1 MGDEQIKNSTF
12 LESNN
17 QLEDLKLQVLNIEH
31 NYITVSDLDNYV
43 TSSELH
49 NYVTS
54 YDFENTNVEIYNLK
68 NKSNILSSKIDE
80 LEKIDLSVYV
90 TNNQLEEKLNLMDKK
105 LSDMS
110 TYTKTEIDDKFSNIN
125 VNVDLSDYVKKSE
138 LPNTSNYLTSS
149 ELNII
154 LDNKNYL
161 TSHQSLDEYVKKSE
175 LTNEI
180 DERISSEYESIQNLY
195 DNKIDKFKETYLST
209 INELGYVTNDDVKNI
224 VDTSLMEYVDN
235 ERLEHV
241 IKNIDFIN
249 SSTLHDY
256 VEKYV
261 SSKLISDNYITN
273 KDIDEYVKN
282 NIPTKTSQLFN
293 DSGYLTK
300 HQSLDGYVKDSELS
314 KYISRDEFLLTI
326 KDIESFDTSIF
337 LTQEDLKGYVKEKDI
352 PTKTSQLF
360 NDSGYLTKHQSL
372 EEYVKKSD
380 MSKYVLTEDIDKK
393 IIDVVSDID
402 ISDKIP
408 SIDLS
413 DYAKK
418 SDIPVKISELINDK
432 GYLTSHQSLKDY
444 VKKSDLVDFVTE
456 SELDEVKK
464 ALKYVSLKDD
474 IKEFAKKSDVP
485 TKTSQLF
492 NDSGYLT
499 KHQSLDGYVKDSELS
514 KYISRDEF
522 ENRINSLDI
531 IDDLEKYLTKDDI
544 KNIAYVSDIPTKLSD
559 MFNDVGYLTK
569 HQSLDGYVKKSDT
582 DIFVTKPEIDDI
594 IEKINTI
601 KLEGFVTQNELK
613 GYATKKDIIAQI
625 IKHKQD
631 LSNFVKSDDLEQF
644 VKKTSIPNYDDFV
657 RTVDLPDMSRYL
669 LKDDINSF
677 GFITLKD
684 IPNVYKIVN
693 DSLVSYVKSKEF
705 NDYKKNI
712 DKKQYQ
718 SKTDVINI
726 LDDYV
731 KKSEIFEISGLDKN
745 LVENMINNEISK
757 IHVPSNLSELKNDVG
772 YLTKHQ
778 SLSGYVKRH
787 EISDFI
793 TISEANK
800 TYLRINDFK
809 LPDDIVY
816 KSDIKDTVTKQDL
829 MNVTKG
835 FINKSQLNEYLMKPE
850 FNKELSNI
858 RENILGQLNDIK
870 EIKSNI
876 TNINNLLSSN
886 SENIVDKTTLED
898 YVNYKSFD
906 EYKNKFSDDLTV
918 QKQMLRELNEKIS
931 EQKTWTSINF
941 VRKNELSE
949 NGGIISGGNNSEIDI
964 NENVIRTLLDAI
976 RPKLEPELESR
987 FLLKEDY
994 RGIKSAATI
1003 NFGYNEYPDLFF
1015 KVMNNTS
1022 NIMINDGFYVVEEKA
1037 YIVRNN
1043 QIIPICDRKSPHWE
1057 IETTDEN
1064 WEVELTKKEIHDL
1077 LDIPYDE
1084 EEKEES
1090 NEQSE

>member
-300 HQSLDGYVKDSELS
+300 HQ
-314 KYISRDEFLLTI
+314 
-326 KDIESFDTSIF
+326 
-337 LTQEDLKGYVKEKDI
+337 
-352 PTKTSQLF
+352 P
-360 NDSGYLTKHQSL
+360 
-372 EEYVKKSD
+372 
-380 MSKYVLTEDIDKK
+380 
-393 IIDVVSDID
+393 
-402 ISDKIP
+402 
-408 SIDLS
+408 
-413 DYAKK
+413 
-418 SDIPVKISELINDK
+418 
-432 GYLTSHQSLKDY
+432 
-444 VKKSDLVDFVTE
+444 
-456 SELDEVKK
+456 
-464 ALKYVSLKDD
+464 
-474 IKEFAKKSDVP
+474 
-485 TKTSQLF
+485 
-492 NDSGYLT
+492 
-499 KHQSLDGYVKDSELS
+499 LDGYVKDSELS

-601 KLEGFVTQNELK
+601 KLEGFVTQNELE
-613 GYATKKDIIAQI
+613 GYATKEDIIAQI

-657 RTVDLPDMSRYL
+657 RAVDLPDMSRYL

-705 NDYKKNI
+705 NDYKKII

-800 TYLRINDFK
+800 TYIRINDFK

-976 RPKLEPELESR
+976 RP
-987 FLLKEDY
+987 
-994 RGIKSAATI
+994 
-1003 NFGYNEYPDLFF
+1003 
-1015 KVMNNTS
+1015 
-1022 NIMINDGFYVVEEKA
+1022 
-1037 YIVRNN
+1037 
-1043 QIIPICDRKSPHWE
+1043 
-1057 IETTDEN
+1057 
-1064 WEVELTKKEIHDL
+1064 
-1077 LDIPYDE
+1077 
-1084 EEKEES
+1084 
-1090 NEQSE
+1090 

>member
-300 HQSLDGYVKDSELS
+300 HQ
-314 KYISRDEFLLTI
+314 
-326 KDIESFDTSIF
+326 
-337 LTQEDLKGYVKEKDI
+337 
-352 PTKTSQLF
+352 P
-360 NDSGYLTKHQSL
+360 
-372 EEYVKKSD
+372 
-380 MSKYVLTEDIDKK
+380 
-393 IIDVVSDID
+393 
-402 ISDKIP
+402 
-408 SIDLS
+408 
-413 DYAKK
+413 
-418 SDIPVKISELINDK
+418 
-432 GYLTSHQSLKDY
+432 
-444 VKKSDLVDFVTE
+444 
-456 SELDEVKK
+456 
-464 ALKYVSLKDD
+464 
-474 IKEFAKKSDVP
+474 
-485 TKTSQLF
+485 
-492 NDSGYLT
+492 
-499 KHQSLDGYVKDSELS
+499 LDGYVKDSELS

-601 KLEGFVTQNELK
+601 KLEGFVTQNELE
-613 GYATKKDIIAQI
+613 GYATKEDIIAQI

-657 RTVDLPDMSRYL
+657 RAVDLPDMSRYL

-705 NDYKKNI
+705 NDYKKII

-800 TYLRINDFK
+800 TYIRINDFK

-976 RPKLEPELESR
+976 RPELEPELESR

-1064 WEVELTKKEIHDL
+1064 WEDELTKKEIHDL

>member
-1 MGDEQIKNSTF
+1 MFIYLNITKNHKYIKLKLDKIMGDEQIKNSTF

-300 HQSLDGYVKDSELS
+300 HQPLDGYVKDSELS

-456 SELDEVKK
+456 SELDEVK
-464 ALKYVSLKDD
+464 
-474 IKEFAKKSDVP
+474 
-485 TKTSQLF
+485 
-492 NDSGYLT
+492 
-499 KHQSLDGYVKDSELS
+499 
-514 KYISRDEF
+514 
-522 ENRINSLDI
+522 
-531 IDDLEKYLTKDDI
+531 
-544 KNIAYVSDIPTKLSD
+544 
-559 MFNDVGYLTK
+559 
-569 HQSLDGYVKKSDT
+569 
-582 DIFVTKPEIDDI
+582 
-594 IEKINTI
+594 
-601 KLEGFVTQNELK
+601 
-613 GYATKKDIIAQI
+613 
-625 IKHKQD
+625 
-631 LSNFVKSDDLEQF
+631 
-644 VKKTSIPNYDDFV
+644 
-657 RTVDLPDMSRYL
+657 
-669 LKDDINSF
+669 
-677 GFITLKD
+677 
-684 IPNVYKIVN
+684 
-693 DSLVSYVKSKEF
+693 
-705 NDYKKNI
+705 
-712 DKKQYQ
+712 
-718 SKTDVINI
+718 
-726 LDDYV
+726 
-731 KKSEIFEISGLDKN
+731 
-745 LVENMINNEISK
+745 
-757 IHVPSNLSELKNDVG
+757 
-772 YLTKHQ
+772 
-778 SLSGYVKRH
+778 
-787 EISDFI
+787 
-793 TISEANK
+793 
-800 TYLRINDFK
+800 
-809 LPDDIVY
+809 
-816 KSDIKDTVTKQDL
+816 
-829 MNVTKG
+829 
-835 FINKSQLNEYLMKPE
+835 
-850 FNKELSNI
+850 
-858 RENILGQLNDIK
+858 
-870 EIKSNI
+870 
-876 TNINNLLSSN
+876 
-886 SENIVDKTTLED
+886 
-898 YVNYKSFD
+898 
-906 EYKNKFSDDLTV
+906 
-918 QKQMLRELNEKIS
+918 
-931 EQKTWTSINF
+931 
-941 VRKNELSE
+941 
-949 NGGIISGGNNSEIDI
+949 
-964 NENVIRTLLDAI
+964 
-976 RPKLEPELESR
+976 
-987 FLLKEDY
+987 
-994 RGIKSAATI
+994 
-1003 NFGYNEYPDLFF
+1003 
-1015 KVMNNTS
+1015 
-1022 NIMINDGFYVVEEKA
+1022 
-1037 YIVRNN
+1037 
-1043 QIIPICDRKSPHWE
+1043 
-1057 IETTDEN
+1057 
-1064 WEVELTKKEIHDL
+1064 
-1077 LDIPYDE
+1077 
-1084 EEKEES
+1084 
-1090 NEQSE
+1090 